1 MTDFAQLAAMIIAA
15 VIIIPLIFFNA
26 GGPDMLQANMWR
38 LNSDQADF
46 YSSKAILEQGAPYFV
61 AVLAYAIG
69 NQTIAQRLFAV
80 REDLIKPTFLTAT
93 VGYGAVVIGLGM
105 LGLLALWRPPICRP
119 SASRSSSCWSWG
131 RCPPPPTPTWRRCL
145 PSS

>member
-1 MTDFAQLAAMIIAA
+1 
-15 VIIIPLIFFNA
+15 IIPIIFVNA
-26 GGPDMLQANMWR
+26 GGTEMLMANMGK
-38 LNSDQADF
+38 L
-46 YSSKAILEQGAPYFV
+46 SSEQQNFFSTTAILEQGAPYFV

-105 LGLLALWRPPICRP
+105 LGMLALFTGMQPADGNMNNIIPQM
-119 SASRSSSCWSWG
+119 ALAY
-131 RCPPPPTPTWRRCL
+131 L
-145 PSS
+145 P

>member
-1 MTDFAQLAAMIIAA
+1 
-15 VIIIPLIFFNA
+15 
-26 GGPDMLQANMWR
+26 MLQANMWR

-105 LGLLALWRPPICRP
+105 LGLLALFVGLEPANGDMNNIIPQMASTYLPPFGIALFFLLVVG
-119 SASRSSSCWSWG
+119 SLSSTADLS
-131 RCPPPPTPTWRRCL
+131 L
-145 PSS
+145 IHI